1 MALGIPPILLV
12 TNWLGYKQLT
22 IRGITA
28 WDERT
33 PSTTQ
38 QAPLSGSRMVI
49 GIALVATCL
58 ALISWGLQAGP

>member
-1 MALGIPPILLV
+1 MQQQRRRV

-22 IRGITA
+22 SRGITS

-38 QAPLSGSRMVI
+38 QAPLSGSHMVI
-49 GIALVATCL
+49 GIALVAACL
-58 ALISWGLQAGP
+58 ALLSWGIQAGP